1 MDTKFFPNVHG
12 WMGRPETHLDP
23 EGMRNGLAD
32 SLKALGSDKVDLWYL
47 HAPDRSVP
55 IEETLRGVNE
65 LHKQGK
71 FKRWGVSN
79 FMAWEGSSS
88 LHLPLHILILTY
100 NAKTV
105 ATICEICRSNSYPL
119 PSVYQG
125 VYNALHRTIEAELL
139 PCLRHYNMSFYAFNP
154 LAGGWLTDRY
164 HRDTSDA
171 SLEPGSRFDANK
183 AQGKMYRARY
193 WNDEFFGAL
202 DKLRDAKGELRE
214 SEIALRWMMHHS
226 QLKNEYGDKVII
238 GASSEKQLVQNLED
252 FEKGELGED
261 VLKAL
266 DQGWGC
272 KGIAG
277 KYYH

>member
-154 LAGGWLTDRY
+154 LAVTPATRPSSPDR
-164 HRDTSDA
+164 A
-171 SLEPGSRFDANK
+171 STRTK
-183 AQGKMYRARY
+183 RRARCTVR
-193 WNDEFFGAL
+193 GTGT
-202 DKLRDAKGELRE
+202 K
-214 SEIALRWMMHHS
+214 
-226 QLKNEYGDKVII
+226 
-238 GASSEKQLVQNLED
+238 SSLVRLTS
-252 FEKGELGED
+252 
-261 VLKAL
+261 
-266 DQGWGC
+266 
-272 KGIAG
+272 
-277 KYYH
+277 